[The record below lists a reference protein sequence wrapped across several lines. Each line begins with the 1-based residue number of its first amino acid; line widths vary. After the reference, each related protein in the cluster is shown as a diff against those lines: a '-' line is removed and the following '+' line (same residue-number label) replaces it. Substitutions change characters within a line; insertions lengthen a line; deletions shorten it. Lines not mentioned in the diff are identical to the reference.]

1 MNPAGGGNRFKVY
14 VSTENRN
21 TAPISGTV
29 GANSGKEKVSER
41 GMSMEF
47 DEYQETADLLREVA
61 EEYPEIDDVLLQAA
75 DTIENLL
82 ICLDAEKKEVENRA
96 AEMSAIAQELYI
108 LRRGLAKRQKAKKK
122 KEGNLV
128 ENS

>member
-1 MNPAGGGNRFKVY
+1 
-14 VSTENRN
+14 
-21 TAPISGTV
+21 
-29 GANSGKEKVSER
+29 
-41 GMSMEF
+41 MEF
-47 DEYQETADLLREVA
+47 YEYQETADLLREVA

-108 LRRGLAKRQKAKKK
+108 LHRGIAKRQS
-122 KEGNLV
+122 KEKERG
-128 ENS
+128 

>member
-1 MNPAGGGNRFKVY
+1 MNPAGGRNHIW
-14 VSTENRN
+14 VSVATTNQN
-21 TAPISGTV
+21 TAPISGTM

-108 LRRGLAKRQKAKKK
+108 LHRGLAKRQKAKKK

-128 ENS
+128 ENA

>member
-1 MNPAGGGNRFKVY
+1 MNPAGGRNHIW
-14 VSTENRN
+14 VSAATTNQN
-21 TAPISGTV
+21 TVPISGTM

-108 LRRGLAKRQKAKKK
+108 LHRGLAKRQKAKKK

-128 ENS
+128 ENA